1 MISRMDVLPPD
12 PHAIAVLLLTGLAL
26 FLFTRERIPL
36 ETSSLCII
44 VVLTVGFTLFPYPGV
59 EIQDLYMGF
68 GHKALVAVSALMI
81 IGRALVRT
89 GALEPVGRYL
99 ARLWKR
105 GPLLSL
111 LATLVATASLSAF
124 INNTPIV
131 VLMLPILIGVAVKN
145 NASPAGKLLPM
156 NLASLVGGMCTTI
169 GTSTNLLV
177 VSVAEDL
184 GVAPFSVFD
193 FILPA
198 GITACLALLYLWLVA
213 PRLLPERTAPI
224 SDTSSRVFTAQ
235 IVLDETS
242 PVVGEKLAVAIER
255 TQGQLRV
262 EKIQRGQGVFIT
274 PLPDVTLRGGDRLTT
289 SDTRER
295 LRDLAKILGGV
306 LYAGGNPVDDDHPLS
321 TRDQQLAEVA
331 VTAGSSLVGSRLVEA
346 RLQARYGMRFLA
358 LHRAQG
364 PTLTRRGRGLDN
376 AVLQHGDV
384 LLVQS
389 TADNL
394 KRAKSGRDFLILDGS
409 VDLPHTSKAPIA
421 LLTLIAVVV
430 AAATGVLPI
439 EISAVAGVLILILT
453 GCITWKDAT
462 QALSVQVILI
472 VVSSLAL
479 GFGLAQT
486 GGADYVAQLFL
497 KATFGTAPMV
507 VLAGLMLLMGLL
519 TNVVSNNAAAVI
531 GTPIAIQIA
540 TRLGLAAE
548 PFVLAV
554 LFGANLSFATPMAY
568 QTNLLVMN
576 AGGYKFNDFVRVGVP
591 LMVLMW
597 VTLSAL
603 LVYAYQLY

>member
-1 MISRMDVLPPD
+1 MDVTAPE

-36 ETSSLCII
+36 ETSSLCIL
-44 VVLTVGFTLFPYPGV
+44 VLLTVGFTLFPYPGLAV
-59 EIQDLYMGF
+59 PEFYYGF
-68 GHKALVAVSALMI
+68 GHKALVAVCALMI

-111 LATLVATASLSAF
+111 LATLFVTAFLSAF

-131 VLMLPILIGVAVKN
+131 VLMLPILIGVAVKT
-145 NASPAGKLLPM
+145 NASPAGTLLPM
-156 NLASLVGGMCTTI
+156 GLASLVGGMCTTI

-184 GVAPFSVFD
+184 GVAPFAMFD

-198 GITACLALLYLWLVA
+198 MLAGIVAILYLWLIA
-213 PRLLPERTAPI
+213 PRLLPERQPPLT
-224 SDTSSRVFTAQ
+224 DTSSRVFTAQ
-235 IVLDETS
+235 IVLDDNS
-242 PVVGEKLAVAIER
+242 IVVGESLAEAIER
-255 TQGQLRV
+255 TEGQLRV

-274 PLPDVTLRGGDRLTT
+274 PLPDVSLRPGDRLTT
-289 SDTRER
+289 SDTPDR
-295 LRDLAKILGGV
+295 LREYSKLTGGV
-306 LYAGGNPVDDDHPLS
+306 LYSGDSPVDEEHPLS
-321 TRDQQLAEVA
+321 TTGQKLAEVA
-331 VTAGSSLVGSRLVEA
+331 VTAGSSLVGTRVVEA
-346 RLQARYGMRFLA
+346 RLQSRYGMRFLA
-358 LHRAQG
+358 LHRGQG
-364 PTLTRRGRGLDN
+364 PMITRRGRGLDS

-389 TADNL
+389 TAGDL
-394 KRAKSGRDFLILDGS
+394 VRAKSTGDFLILDGS
-409 VDLPHTSKAPIA
+409 VELPHTKKAPLA
-421 LLTLIAVVV
+421 LLTLIAVVGM
-430 AAATGVLPI
+430 AATGVLPI
-439 EISAVAGVLILILT
+439 EISAVAGVMLLILT
-453 GCITWKDAT
+453 GCLDWKEAT
-462 QALSVQVILI
+462 QALSAQVILI

-479 GFGLAQT
+479 GLALSST
-486 GGADYVAQLFL
+486 GGADFVAQLFL
-497 KATFGTAPMV
+497 KATFGTSPTV
-507 VLAGLMLLMGLL
+507 VLAGLMLLMGLM

-540 TRLGLAAE
+540 TRLGLPAE

-576 AGGYKFNDFVRVGVP
+576 AGGYKFNDFVKVGVP
-591 LMVLMW
+591 LMILMW
-597 VTLSAL
+597 LALSGL
-603 LVYAYQLY
+603 LVFAYALY